1 MESIK
6 MCMCVCACFVQNIF
20 QYCIYQPFRR
30 ALSISKTHFPGSWE
44 DFYED
49 YDWSELPTQRSDN
62 ENVKA
67 AAKDLGFTKTTWD
80 TNLTVPTDYL
90 DWANLTT
97 SEQEAA
103 MILGYDECTWDRETI
118 DGAM

>member
-1 MESIK
+1 
-6 MCMCVCACFVQNIF
+6 MCVCACFVQNIF
-20 QYCIYQPFRR
+20 HGFTNHFVGHCPFP
-30 ALSISKTHFPGSWE
+30 KKKHFPGSWE
-44 DFYED
+44 DFYDD

-90 DWANLTT
+90 DCANLTT